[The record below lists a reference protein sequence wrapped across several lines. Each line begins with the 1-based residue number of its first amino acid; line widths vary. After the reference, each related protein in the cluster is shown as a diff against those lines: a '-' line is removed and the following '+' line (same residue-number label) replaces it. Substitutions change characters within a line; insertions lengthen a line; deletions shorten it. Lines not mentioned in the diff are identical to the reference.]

1 MIINEFFVEQYL
13 TPGKTYD
20 NFMFEDCPDEF
31 LSLAKIKLSEPCGGV
46 RSCVVCLDRKQ
57 ESRVEGTLNQVEQEL
72 QKKVLARDFIT
83 ALIFKELLNYLEQ
96 EKESIEFIEV
106 QVNAFLNSDCE
117 AVKQMHASSFMPHDV
132 KRMAKELGKIELNF
146 ILDDT
151 KNIYLQQAIN
161 LFISSREPYSV
172 KIFTNN
178 EKLATY
184 YDLNGN
190 IIECPHDFMR
200 RDVGQFI
207 EEWGCERC

>member
-13 TPGKTYD
+13 TTGKTYD
-20 NFMFEDCPDEF
+20 NFMFENCPDEF
-31 LSLAKIKLSEPCGGV
+31 LSLAKIKLSESCEGV

-57 ESRVEGTLNQVEQEL
+57 EIRVEGTLNQVEQEL

-117 AVKQMHASSFMPHDV
+117 AVKHMHASSFMPHDV